1 MPRLLSFLIVAASLL
16 PTSCR
21 SSRTATSEEI
31 AAHFADTLR
40 AERTIRDSIT
50 AEIET
55 FTISVQYD
63 TTGRA
68 VEKSFKRVKVAR
80 SASGSAVAEQSATRD
95 TVIAIAEERTAS
107 TTPATP
113 ATSFNITPYIIIV
126 LTTLTLI
133 TLWNTRK

>member
-1 MPRLLSFLIVAASLL
+1 MQRVLSFLIVAASLL
-16 PTSCR
+16 TTSCR
-21 SSRTATSEEI
+21 SGRTATSEEI

-68 VEKSFKRVKVAR
+68 MEKSFKRVKVAR

-95 TVIAIAEERTAS
+95 TVIAIAEERTAAS
-107 TTPATP
+107 TP

-126 LTTLTLI
+126 LSTLTLI

>member
-31 AAHFADTLR
+31 TAHFADTLR

-55 FTISVQYD
+55 FTLSVQYD

-107 TTPATP
+107 TTPAT
-113 ATSFNITPYIIIV
+113 SFNITPYIIIV

>member
-1 MPRLLSFLIVAASLL
+1 MPRLLSLLIVAASLL
-16 PTSCR
+16 TTSCR

-31 AAHFADTLR
+31 SAHFADTLR

-95 TVIAIAEERTAS
+95 TVIAIAEQRTAS
-107 TTPATP
+107 STP

-126 LTTLTLI
+126 LSTLTLI

>member
-80 SASGSAVAEQSATRD
+80 SASGSAVAEQSTTRD
-95 TVIAIAEERTAS
+95 TVIAIAEQRTAS
-107 TTPATP
+107 TTP

>member
-16 PTSCR
+16 PTSCH
-21 SSRTATSEEI
+21 SSRTATSTEM

-107 TTPATP
+107 STP

>member
-1 MPRLLSFLIVAASLL
+1 MPRLLSLLIVAASLL
-16 PTSCR
+16 TTSCR

-31 AAHFADTLR
+31 SAHFADTLR

-95 TVIAIAEERTAS
+95 TVIAIAEQRTAS
-107 TTPATP
+107 TTP

>member
-16 PTSCR
+16 TTSCR

-31 AAHFADTLR
+31 AAHSADTLR

-107 TTPATP
+107 TTPAT
-113 ATSFNITPYIIIV
+113 SFNITPYIIIV
-126 LTTLTLI
+126 LSTLTLI

>member
-16 PTSCR
+16 STSCR

-95 TVIAIAEERTAS
+95 TVIAIAEESTAS
-107 TTPATP
+107 TTP

>member
-95 TVIAIAEERTAS
+95 TVIAIAEQRTAAS
-107 TTPATP
+107 TP

>member
-21 SSRTATSEEI
+21 SGRTATSTEM

-55 FTISVQYD
+55 FTLSVQYD

-107 TTPATP
+107 STP

>member
-1 MPRLLSFLIVAASLL
+1 MPRLLSFLTVAASLL

-31 AAHFADTLR
+31 AAHSADTLR
-40 AERTIRDSIT
+40 VERTIRDSIT

-95 TVIAIAEERTAS
+95 TVIAIAEQRTAS
-107 TTPATP
+107 STQ
-113 ATSFNITPYIIIV
+113 ATSCNITPYIIIV

>member
-31 AAHFADTLR
+31 TAHFADTLR

-107 TTPATP
+107 TTPAT
-113 ATSFNITPYIIIV
+113 SFNITPYIIIV

>member
-1 MPRLLSFLIVAASLL
+1 MQRVLSFLIVAASLL
-16 PTSCR
+16 TVSCR
-21 SSRTATSEEI
+21 SSRTATSAEME
-31 AAHFADTLR
+31 AHSADTLR
-40 AERTIRDSIT
+40 TERTLRDSIT

-107 TTPATP
+107 TSP

>member
-16 PTSCR
+16 STSCR

-31 AAHFADTLR
+31 AAHSADTLR
-40 AERTIRDSIT
+40 VERTIRDSIT

-107 TTPATP
+107 STP

>member
-31 AAHFADTLR
+31 AAHSADTLR
-40 AERTIRDSIT
+40 VERTIRDSIT

-107 TTPATP
+107 STP

>member
-16 PTSCR
+16 PTSCH

-107 TTPATP
+107 TTS

>member
-1 MPRLLSFLIVAASLL
+1 MQRVLSFLIVAASLL
-16 PTSCR
+16 TVSCR
-21 SSRTATSEEI
+21 SSRTATSTEM
-31 AAHFADTLR
+31 AAHSADTLR

-107 TTPATP
+107 STP

>member
-1 MPRLLSFLIVAASLL
+1 MPRLLSLLIVAASLL
-16 PTSCR
+16 TTSCR

-55 FTISVQYD
+55 FTISVHYD

-107 TTPATP
+107 TTPAT
-113 ATSFNITPYIIIV
+113 SFNITPYIIIV

>member
-31 AAHFADTLR
+31 TAHFADTLR

-95 TVIAIAEERTAS
+95 TVIAIAEERAAS
-107 TTPATP
+107 STP

>member
-16 PTSCR
+16 PTSCH
-21 SSRTATSEEI
+21 SSRTAISEEI

-95 TVIAIAEERTAS
+95 TVIAIAEQRTAS
-107 TTPATP
+107 TTP

>member
-1 MPRLLSFLIVAASLL
+1 MPRLLSFLIVAALLL

-95 TVIAIAEERTAS
+95 TVIAIAEQRTAS
-107 TTPATP
+107 STP

-126 LTTLTLI
+126 LSTLTLI

>member
-1 MPRLLSFLIVAASLL
+1 MPRLLSLLIVAASLL

-31 AAHFADTLR
+31 AAHSAVTLR
-40 AERTIRDSIT
+40 AERTISDSIT

-107 TTPATP
+107 TTPAT
-113 ATSFNITPYIIIV
+113 SFNITPYIIIV

>member
-31 AAHFADTLR
+31 AAHSADTLR
-40 AERTIRDSIT
+40 VERTIRDSIT

-107 TTPATP
+107 TTPAT
-113 ATSFNITPYIIIV
+113 SFNITPYIIIV

>member
-21 SSRTATSEEI
+21 SSRIATSEEI

-95 TVIAIAEERTAS
+95 TVIAIAEERTAAS
-107 TTPATP
+107 TTP

>member
-31 AAHFADTLR
+31 TAHSADTLR
-40 AERTIRDSIT
+40 AARTIRNSIT

-80 SASGSAVAEQSATRD
+80 SASGSAVARESATRD
-95 TVIAIAEERTAS
+95 TVIAIAEERAAS
-107 TTPATP
+107 STP

>member
-107 TTPATP
+107 TTH

>member
-16 PTSCR
+16 STSCR

-95 TVIAIAEERTAS
+95 TVIAIAEQRTAS
-107 TTPATP
+107 STP

>member
-21 SSRTATSEEI
+21 SSRTATSTEM

-107 TTPATP
+107 TTPAT
-113 ATSFNITPYIIIV
+113 SFNITPYIIIV

>member
-31 AAHFADTLR
+31 AAHSADTLR

-55 FTISVQYD
+55 FTLSVQYD

-95 TVIAIAEERTAS
+95 TVIAIAEERAAS
-107 TTPATP
+107 STP

>member
-31 AAHFADTLR
+31 SAHFADTLR

-107 TTPATP
+107 TSP

-126 LTTLTLI
+126 LSTLTLI

>member
-31 AAHFADTLR
+31 AAHSAVTLR

-95 TVIAIAEERTAS
+95 TTIAVAEQRTAS
-107 TTPATP
+107 STPT
-113 ATSFNITPYIIIV
+113 TSFNITPYIIIV

>member
-31 AAHFADTLR
+31 SAHFADTLR

-107 TTPATP
+107 TTPAT
-113 ATSFNITPYIIIV
+113 SFNITPYIIIV
-126 LTTLTLI
+126 LSTLTLI

>member
-107 TTPATP
+107 STP

>member
-31 AAHFADTLR
+31 TAHSADTLR
-40 AERTIRDSIT
+40 AARTIRNSIT

-107 TTPATP
+107 TTPAT
-113 ATSFNITPYIIIV
+113 SFNITPYIIIV

>member
-16 PTSCR
+16 LTSCR

-107 TTPATP
+107 TTPAT
-113 ATSFNITPYIIIV
+113 SFNITPYIIIV

>member
-21 SSRTATSEEI
+21 SGRTATSTEI
-31 AAHFADTLR
+31 AAHSAVTLR

-107 TTPATP
+107 STP

>member
-40 AERTIRDSIT
+40 TERTIRDSIT

-55 FTISVQYD
+55 FTLSVQYD

-107 TTPATP
+107 STP

>member
-31 AAHFADTLR
+31 TAHFADTLR

-95 TVIAIAEERTAS
+95 TVIAIAEERTAAS
-107 TTPATP
+107 TP

-126 LTTLTLI
+126 LSTLTLI

>member
-21 SSRTATSEEI
+21 SSRAATSEEI
-31 AAHFADTLR
+31 AAHSADTLR

-95 TVIAIAEERTAS
+95 TVIAIAEQRTAS
-107 TTPATP
+107 TTPA
-113 ATSFNITPYIIIV
+113 ASFNITPYIIIV
-126 LTTLTLI
+126 LSTLTLI